1 MINYRKFQQKLAHK
15 YNKNIVFE
23 EGIRDLDN
31 QLLIKCISLLKL
43 RYKHN
48 FLMIYY
54 LMEILETFL
63 IKSINQF
70 IRSM

>member
-23 EGIRDLDN
+23 EGIIDLGN
-31 QLLIKCISLLKL
+31 RLLIKCMSRLKL

-54 LMEILETFL
+54 LMVILETFL

>member
-54 LMEILETFL
+54 LMVILETFL